1 MTANLVDPTVQHL
14 RAMFDA
20 CEVGVIILDG
30 DRRIVLWNGWI
41 AQA

>member
-1 MTANLVDPTVQHL
+1 
-14 RAMFDA
+14 MFDA